1 MKIIMK
7 TKESSA
13 TRIKTKIFSIKNY
26 GKQIA
31 QFTIITRKKT
41 MKDFHK
47 REDKSVFSSICL

>member
-31 QFTIITRKKT
+31 QFTIITRKKQ
-41 MKDFHK
+41 
-47 REDKSVFSSICL
+47 